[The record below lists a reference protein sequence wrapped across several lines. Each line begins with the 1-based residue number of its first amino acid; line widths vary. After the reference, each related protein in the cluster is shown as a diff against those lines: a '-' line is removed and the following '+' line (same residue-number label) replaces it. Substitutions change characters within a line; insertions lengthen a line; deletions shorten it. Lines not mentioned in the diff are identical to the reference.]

1 MSLKENIDHEI
12 GTRFYYI
19 EYPRGTPERFWKDGD
34 GELVFI
40 PDMGLDHLKACIRRI
55 EKDIEAFSK
64 HWAGFSNGP
73 AVQRKLLPLVE
84 AKLDEL
90 RKAFTKKATL

>member
-1 MSLKENIDHEI
+1 MSLKENIEYEI
-12 GTRFYYI
+12 GSRFYYI
-19 EYPRGTPERFWKDGD
+19 EYPSVIPEKFWKDGG

-40 PDMGLDHLKACIRRI
+40 PDMGLDHLKACIRRM
-55 EKDIEAFSK
+55 EKDIEAFNK
-64 HWAGFSNGP
+64 HWTGFSNGP

-90 RKAFTKKATL
+90 RRAFAKKVSL